1 MNDFGNL
8 IVLLCLF
15 FASIECGPALD
26 LTVADFDSTISKY
39 DLVLVDFHARW
50 CKFSRM
56 LDPIFDEAS
65 EALEDLHKDK
75 ENAVKLAKVDCEK
88 ESEIARKYG
97 INKYPTIKLFK
108 SGRAEKKEYRG
119 SRTKDAFVDYIQ
131 KMLTSPVQEVK
142 DLDDLQDMFD
152 TKKTN
157 VIGYFDSKESPDY
170 KQFDKVAAML
180 RHDCGWFAAFGEV
193 AQGQK
198 AGGFQIV
205 AKPPNVEHA
214 EKIFTSS
221 LKTHDM
227 FYAWA
232 HDKCVSLVRV
242 ITFENAEEL
251 TEEGIPFLILFHKP
265 DDTESPRQFT
275 EVAQKHL
282 YNMKEIV
289 TFLTADGVQFAH
301 PLHHM
306 GKQIKDLPVLAID
319 SFKHMYVYPHANM
332 FDPDLLKRF
341 IHDLQTGKLH
351 REFHHG
357 PDTPQQKQ
365 IGQLP
370 PATATIKKGQ
380 VHIKTKEVEKPSEQT
395 QPPSS
400 SEGTL
405 PPKEGDKKQAP
416 SEPPKSQFIKLA
428 PSDLRYSFRDEL

>member
-8 IVLLCLF
+8 IVLLLSLF
-15 FASIECGPALD
+15 IGSVQCGPALE
-26 LTVADFDSTISKY
+26 LGASDFDTHIKNY

-56 LDPIFDEAS
+56 LDPVFDEAS
-65 EALEDLHKDK
+65 QALDELYKDK
-75 ENAVKLAKVDCEK
+75 ESSVKLAKVDCEK
-88 ESEIARKYG
+88 ESEIAKRYG

-108 SGRAEKKEYRG
+108 AGKIEKREYRG
-119 SRTKDAFVDYIQ
+119 SRTKDAFVEYIG
-131 KMLTSPVQEVK
+131 KMLESPVKEVK
-142 DLDDLQDMFD
+142 DIDDLADLLD
-152 TKKTN
+152 KKKTN
-157 VIGYFDSKESPDY
+157 MIGYFDSKDSPDF
-170 KQFDKVAAML
+170 KQFDRVAGML

-193 AQGQK
+193 AQSQK
-198 AGGFQIV
+198 PAGSFQIV

-232 HDKCVSLVRV
+232 QDKCVSLVRV

-265 DDTESPRQFT
+265 DDTESPRLFT
-275 EVAQKHL
+275 EVVQKQL
-282 YNMKEIV
+282 YPLKEIV

-319 SFKHMYVYPHANM
+319 SFKHMYVYPHQDKM
-332 FDPDLLKRF
+332 FDAELLKTF
-341 IHDLQTGKLH
+341 IRDLQSGKLH

-357 PDTPQQKQ
+357 PDQAIPVKQ
-365 IGQLP
+365 LEQHKQPVVTTTKTGQ
-370 PATATIKKGQ
+370 I
-380 VHIKTKEVEKPSEQT
+380 HIKTVVVDKQPVDPKREPNSGSLELKQPST
-395 QPPSS
+395 PP
-400 SEGTL
+400 E
-405 PPKEGDKKQAP
+405 
-416 SEPPKSQFIKLA
+416 SQFVKLA